1 MPDILSCKSR
11 RAAPS
16 WAAKGDGSVLGEKRL
31 AEIAQSVLRES
42 KADQTEVMITSN
54 DSYLTRF
61 ATNIIHQNVAESD
74 ATVRVRAIADERTG
88 VAVGN
93 DLSATGLKQ
102 LIRTAERIAG
112 FQQKNPDSSFLP
124 SPQPIRPV
132 DAYIDATAAFT
143 PMDRARGVE
152 RILAPARKSGLD
164 AAGAFST
171 DEQEILIANSL
182 GVSAYHR
189 GTVATVLTVVM
200 GADSSGYAADTSIDV
215 SRVDAA
221 AVGKTA
227 IDKALKSRNPTAID
241 PGEYTV
247 ILEEEA
253 VADLLFFLGFM
264 GMSALAVQEGR
275 SFMNGKFG
283 EKVTGDNITI
293 WDDGHDPRGLPLPFD
308 FEGMP
313 KQKVMLIE
321 KGVAK
326 NVVYDSAT
334 AAKEPGKKT
343 TGHSLPAPNTQGPLP
358 INLFMEPGS
367 ATKSELLASTDRGIW
382 VTRFHYTNIL
392 HPVKTMITGM
402 TRDGTFLIEKGKL
415 TRPLKNLRFTQ
426 SILEA
431 LANTEMISSKLE
443 VVKDDWNAIGTT
455 VPALKI
461 RNFRFTGGTE

>member
-1 MPDILSCKSR
+1 
-11 RAAPS
+11 
-16 WAAKGDGSVLGEKRL
+16 VLGDKRL
-31 AEIAQSVLRES
+31 AEIAQRVLHEA

-61 ATNIIHQNVAESD
+61 ATNTIHQNVAESD
-74 ATVRVRAIADERTG
+74 VTVRVRVIADQRTG
-88 VAVGN
+88 VATGN
-93 DLSATGLKQ
+93 DLMDAGLKK
-102 LIRTAERIAG
+102 LVRTAERIAT
-112 FQQKNPDSSFLP
+112 FQEKSPDLP
-124 SPQPIRPV
+124 SLPRPQPAKAVR
-132 DAYIDATAAFT
+132 AYIDATAKCT
-143 PMDRARGVE
+143 PLDRAKGVE
-152 RILAPARKSGLD
+152 RILAPSRANGLD

-171 DEQEILIANSL
+171 EEQEILIANSL

-189 GTVATVLTVVM
+189 GTVASILTVIM
-200 GADSSGYAADTSIDV
+200 GKDSSGYAADASIDV
-215 SRVDAA
+215 SRIHPE

-227 IDKALKSRNPTAID
+227 IDKALASKNPTSIE

-253 VADLLFFLGFM
+253 VADMLFFLGYM

-283 EKVTGDNITI
+283 ERVTGDKITI
-293 WDDGHDPRGLPLPFD
+293 WDDGLDPRGLPLPFD
-308 FEGMP
+308 FEGTP

-321 KGVAK
+321 KGIAR
-326 NVVYDSAT
+326 NVVYDTAT
-334 AAKEPGKKT
+334 AAKEPGKT
-343 TGHSLPAPNTQGPLP
+343 STGHSLPAPNTQGPLP

-367 ATKSELLASTDRGIW
+367 MTKEELLASTDRGIW

-392 HPVKTMITGM
+392 HPVKTIITGM
-402 TRDGTFLIEKGKL
+402 TRDGTFLIEKGKIS
-415 TRPLKNLRFTQ
+415 RPIKNLRFTQ

-431 LANTEMISSKLE
+431 FANAEAIGKTLK
-443 VVKDDWNAIGTT
+443 VVKDDWNALGTT